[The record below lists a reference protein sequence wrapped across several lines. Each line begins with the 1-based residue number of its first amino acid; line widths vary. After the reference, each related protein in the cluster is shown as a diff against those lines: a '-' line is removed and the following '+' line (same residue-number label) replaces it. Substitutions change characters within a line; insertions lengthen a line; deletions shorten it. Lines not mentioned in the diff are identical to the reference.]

1 MEMEVTMEE
10 VLVEEVV
17 QVEEGALGLGWVWDS
32 TSKEELV

>member
-17 QVEEGALGLGWVWDS
+17 QVVEGVLELGWVLDS
-32 TSKEELV
+32 TLKEELV